1 MSLFQFQRF
10 SVLQKH
16 SAMKVCTDATLF
28 GAMAP
33 IKGGERVLDIGTGT
47 GLLSLIVAQLG
58 AGQVTAVELTSEA
71 YDEASIN
78 FRNSPWKDCLNAVHG
93 DIQHFSESTKDRFD
107 LIISNPP
114 FFDNH
119 SKTPTTLRQIARH
132 TDQLSY
138 SALIKITGR
147 LLKQD
152 GQFYLLIPVHAVERI
167 MKEACKAGL
176 FLIKR
181 FDYRGF
187 SRNQAKVS
195 TLLFS
200 RKASVLKEKVLTIY
214 RSEQVYSEESE
225 QYLKPFL
232 LRF

>member
-1 MSLFQFQRF
+1 
-10 SVLQKH
+10 
-16 SAMKVCTDATLF
+16 
-28 GAMAP
+28 
-33 IKGGERVLDIGTGT
+33 
-47 GLLSLIVAQLG
+47 
-58 AGQVTAVELTSEA
+58 
-71 YDEASIN
+71 
-78 FRNSPWKDCLNAVHG
+78 
-93 DIQHFSESTKDRFD
+93 D

-119 SKTPTTLRQIARH
+119 SKASITLRQIARH
-132 TDQLSY
+132 TDQLPY
-138 SALIKITGR
+138 SALIEITDR

-152 GQFYLLIPVHAVERI
+152 GLFYLLIPVHAVERI
-167 MKEACKAGL
+167 MEEASKAGL

-181 FDYRGF
+181 IDYRGY

-200 RKASVLKEKVLTIY
+200 RKADVLEENVLTIY

-232 LRF
+232 LRFSDLTLQIQKRPY